1 MANTGSTGREQQARE
16 YLETARSLISELE
29 RAMLAI
35 CCNELSDL
43 EESIT
48 EQEILTARLR
58 ALPPQLWVRDDL
70 HLPAHPGI
78 VQPDLDRELA
88 QEVMVARAELQGLN
102 RVYAAVLRHTSN
114 SASLMASLL
123 DSFKGHFQE
132 ASGPRLK
139 YQTWSCQM

>member
-1 MANTGSTGREQQARE
+1 MADTGVTDRDQRARN
-16 YLETARSLISELE
+16 YLEAARLLTRELD

-35 CCNELSDL
+35 SSNRLTDL
-43 EESIT
+43 EESLAV
-48 EQEILTARLR
+48 QEILTERLR
-58 ALPPQLWVRDDL
+58 GMRRQLWGRNDIRTPVALPAIDTDL
-70 HLPAHPGI
+70 T
-78 VQPDLDRELA
+78 
-88 QEVMVARAELQGLN
+88 EVVAVADAELQGAN
-102 RVYAAVLRHTSN
+102 RVYEAVLRHSSH

>member
-1 MANTGSTGREQQARE
+1 MANTGSTDREQQARE

-35 CCNELSDL
+35 CCNKLLDL

-48 EQEILTARLR
+48 EQKILAARLR
-58 ALPPQLWVRDDL
+58 GLSRQLWVRDDL
-70 HLPAHPGI
+70 HPAAHPGI

-88 QEVMVARAELQGLN
+88 QEVMVARTELQGLN
-102 RVYAAVLRHTSN
+102 RVYEAVLRHTSN